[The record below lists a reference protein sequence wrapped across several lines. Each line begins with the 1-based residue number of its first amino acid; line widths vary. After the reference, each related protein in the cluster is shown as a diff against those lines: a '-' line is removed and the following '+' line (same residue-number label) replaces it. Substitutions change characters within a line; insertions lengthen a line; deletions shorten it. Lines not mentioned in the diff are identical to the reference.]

1 MESSSRRSRTKSIPI
16 TGLSIFIA
24 ETKPLLEE
32 THPQLTKMDIFKLL
46 HEQWDE
52 LAPDLRAKYE
62 RKADYGRRTEARRA
76 FYDKK
81 KGKNDD
87 NGGSI
92 ISAYS
97 VFLKKR
103 HEEIKET
110 NPEMTLTER
119 AKSIAAEWKSMSRDD
134 RSPFVNLAKRETR
147 KMRKP
152 PSDEDQ
158 GNSDSD
164 Q

>member
-1 MESSSRRSRTKSIPI
+1 MESSSRRNRTKTLPI
-16 TGLSIFIA
+16 TALSIFIA